1 MYELSSYKLQYNWTS
16 WAVTFG
22 LLCTLI
28 HNKHTGS
35 VPPTPVLHQ
44 CYVHSI
50 TKLNSC
56 LTQICYSRTGARVQF

>member
-16 WAVTFG
+16 WAVTYG

-35 VPPTPVLHQ
+35 VPPTPVLHLI
-44 CYVHSI
+44 V
-50 TKLNSC
+50 KF
-56 LTQICYSRTGARVQF
+56 G